1 MAATASYPSLIEI
14 NANENQ
20 DWWAAEGSTIR
31 AVLRECYGT
40 ECSGAVLTPS
50 SDPGGL
56 RARLRAAAPMLAEL
70 TDRVREAFDAQHAC
84 TVLVPHLGLREV
96 DVDTK
101 RIGVFAFAS
110 LIGNPSANIPF
121 AEVFWDVRNNGDS
134 ATRHSSFS
142 ENDREAVYHTDNGAL
157 QVPERFFLLYAVRAA
172 NCGGGVSMI
181 RDARILVR
189 ELQKTPQG
197 RDAVQVLIDS
207 PIPRRIPKAFRDYA
221 HGLVNGYQHV
231 PVFAGTPL
239 VRWRTDKIYDG
250 LAKRP
255 EFATPAVT
263 KAVDMLNDLLQNT
276 PAEIHQTVPTDGV
289 IIINNHIALHGR
301 TAFTDPQRHLLRL
314 RFHQPSD

>member
-1 MAATASYPSLIEI
+1 
-14 NANENQ
+14 
-20 DWWAAEGSTIR
+20 
-31 AVLRECYGT
+31 
-40 ECSGAVLTPS
+40 
-50 SDPGGL
+50 
-56 RARLRAAAPMLAEL
+56 
-70 TDRVREAFDAQHAC
+70 
-84 TVLVPHLGLREV
+84 
-96 DVDTK
+96 
-101 RIGVFAFAS
+101 
-110 LIGNPSANIPF
+110 
-121 AEVFWDVRNNGDS
+121 
-134 ATRHSSFS
+134 
-142 ENDREAVYHTDNGAL
+142 
-157 QVPERFFLLYAVRAA
+157 
-172 NCGGGVSMI
+172 
-181 RDARILVR
+181 
-189 ELQKTPQG
+189 
-197 RDAVQVLIDS
+197 VLIDS